1 MPDNRLPTNQSLIDL
16 KDSIDLL
23 TANIN
28 RTASNI
34 PYDNNLTIK
43 GKIDEIDAK
52 TAADIPYSSGV
63 SVKQK
68 IDNKGLCYRDMTLTF
83 DENGSYRF
91 DNDASLL
98 AIVGDANKIIR
109 AEVLNGSTGY
119 MIAMSTYLTYK
130 YFLLKNP
137 TNFSTIPSTSVSA
150 RIYWIDNIISKN

>member
-1 MPDNRLPTNQSLIDL
+1 MAYSKQTWDTTSYVNPTRMNHIEQGIYDAS
-16 KDSIDLL
+16 
-23 TANIN
+23 TA
-28 RTASNI
+28 TG
-34 PYDNNLTIK
+34 T
-43 GKIDEIDAK
+43 E
-52 TAADIPYSSGV
+52 YSSGV

-68 IDNKGLCYRDMTLTF
+68 IDDKGLCYRDMTISF

-119 MIAMSTYLTYK
+119 IITISTYLSYK

-137 TNFSTIPSTSVSA
+137 ANFSSIPSTTVSA
-150 RIYWIDNIISKN
+150 RIYWIDNIINKN